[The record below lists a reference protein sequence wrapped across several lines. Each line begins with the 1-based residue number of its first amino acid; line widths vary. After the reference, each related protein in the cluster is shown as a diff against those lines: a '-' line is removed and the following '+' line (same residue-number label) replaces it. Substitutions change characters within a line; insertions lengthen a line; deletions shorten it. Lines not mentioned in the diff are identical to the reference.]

1 MRRKTREKVKK
12 GLIIAGIVLGII
24 LIIVGIILVIK
35 LNQKPEIS
43 YDDGLVCKNYFIEMT
58 IDLNTK
64 TVKRDDIETS
74 LTEEFAISEDQQNL
88 AFTSAEEMR
97 NLLSNSVFDISEENN
112 IFTIKNNYQTKKIIV
127 EADDVKEKVEG
138 EEIVKVADNL
148 YVLEFYSEKLTKAMY
163 NYYKEQDYI
172 QNIFLDDVFID
183 EPIND
188 ISQTMYGEAQVG
200 LNNYHSLGVTTMGLD
215 NYQKIINDNGNPS
228 EIVVATIGYGVNYQN
243 EIFNNRVLTSC
254 YNFILDNNDISETI
268 AQGSRI
274 AEVIVDSTTENVK
287 LMPLVVVTDEGY
299 TTLSSIIMAINYA
312 IQNSDVVC
320 YELINSQS
328 EPIDIMLQQAFKEN
342 IPVCCSSTND
352 RENYPANHGMT
363 IAISSLNRNSEPAE
377 YSSRGEY
384 IDFTAPS
391 TDVEEIFDTD
401 STVSRWSGAGYSNAH
416 IAAAIALI
424 KSYNETATILDVYNF
439 LRNYCEDLGDEGK
452 DELYG
457 YGCPKFQN
465 LTIADIDKD
474 SPTILEINYEN
485 ENWEVLKQVKILAS
499 DNIRISSWAIIK
511 NEGEPKE
518 EEWQTLES
526 VTPNLDVT
534 TEVTENGTY
543 YIWVRDSA
551 GNTTTQSIQVDKVD
565 NTPPEIAYTINEDTL
580 SQGYVTITVTAQ
592 DSQSGLYESP
602 FSWDKTT
609 WSQENS
615 TRTVKEN
622 GRYTVYAEDNL
633 GNIGEKEIVI
643 DCFPQEGTYN
653 LGPGNI
659 ITSMEVSSN
668 WTDNTNNNVKI
679 ELNKDL
685 DITGWQ
691 IMTTTDAPT
700 NFVEVN
706 TGQDQNNNNQ
716 NDETVDLP
724 NNISILNGLNIANTT
739 TSETQENNEPI
750 VINTAL
756 TADVTYY
763 LWVRDSNGS
772 LSYQTFTISKAII

>member
-352 RENYPANHGMT
+352 KENYPANHGMT

-377 YSSRGEY
+377 YSSQGEY

-391 TDVEEIFDTD
+391 TDVEEIFNTD

-668 WTDNTNNNVKI
+668 WTDNTNNDVKI

-700 NFVEVN
+700 SFVEVN
-706 TGQDQNNNNQ
+706 TGQGENNDNQ
-716 NDETVDLP
+716 NTNETIDLP
-724 NNISILNGLNIANTT
+724 NNISILNQINVVDTPEI
-739 TSETQENNEPI
+739 QENNEPI
-750 VINTAL
+750 IINTTL

>member
-352 RENYPANHGMT
+352 KENYPANHGMT

-565 NTPPEIAYTINEDTL
+565 NTPPEIAYTINKDTL

-668 WTDNTNNNVKI
+668 WTDNTNNDVKI

-700 NFVEVN
+700 SFVEVN
-706 TGQDQNNNNQ
+706 TGQGENNNNQ
-716 NDETVDLP
+716 NTNETIDLP
-724 NNISILNGLNIANTT
+724 NNISILNQINVVDTP
-739 TSETQENNEPI
+739 ETQENNEPI
-750 VINTAL
+750 IINTAL

>member
-352 RENYPANHGMT
+352 KENYPANHGMT

-377 YSSRGEY
+377 YSSQGEY

-391 TDVEEIFDTD
+391 TDVEEIFNTD

-485 ENWEVLKQVKILAS
+485 ENWEVLKQVKILAA

-580 SQGYVTITVTAQ
+580 SQGYVTITVTSQ
-592 DSQSGLYESP
+592 DTQSGLNDNPY
-602 FSWDKTT
+602 SWDKAT

-622 GRYTVYAEDNL
+622 GRYTIYVKDKIE
-633 GNIGEKEIVI
+633 NISEKEILV

-668 WTDNTNNNVKI
+668 WTDNTNNDVKI

-685 DITGWQ
+685 NITGWQ

>member
-35 LNQKPEIS
+35 LSQKPQIS
-43 YDDGLVCKNYFIEMT
+43 YDDGLVGKNYFIEMT

-74 LTEEFAISEDQQNL
+74 LIEEFDISEEQQNL

-97 NLLSNSVFDISEENN
+97 NFLSNSVFDISEENN
-112 IFTIKNNYQTKKIIV
+112 IFTIKNNYQTKKLMV

-148 YVLEFYSEKLTKAMY
+148 YVLEFYSEKLTRAMY

-172 QNIFLDDVFID
+172 QNIYLDEIFID

-188 ISQTMYGEAQVG
+188 ISQTMYGESQVS

-254 YNFILDNNDISETI
+254 YNFVLDNNDITETI

-287 LMPLVVVTDEGY
+287 LLPLVVVTKEGY
-299 TTLSSIIMAINYA
+299 TSLTSIIMAINYA

-328 EPIDIMLQQAFKEN
+328 EPIDIMLEQAFKEN
-342 IPVCCSSTND
+342 IPVCCSSTSNKV
-352 RENYPANHGMT
+352 NYPANHGMT
-363 IAISSLNRNSEPAE
+363 IAISSLNRNSEIAE
-377 YSSRGEY
+377 YSSQGEY

-391 TDVEEIFDTD
+391 TDVEEIFNTDT
-401 STVSRWSGAGYSNAH
+401 TVSRWSGAGYSNAH
-416 IAAAIALI
+416 ITAAIALI

-457 YGCPKFQN
+457 YGCPKFQD

-485 ENWEVLKQVKILAS
+485 ENWEVLKQVKILAA

-511 NEGEPKE
+511 NEGKPKE

-565 NTPPEIAYTINEDTL
+565 NTPPEIAYTINKDTL
-580 SQGYVTITVTAQ
+580 SQGYVTITVTSQ
-592 DSQSGLYESP
+592 DTQSGLNDNPY
-602 FSWDKTT
+602 SWDKTT

-622 GRYTVYAEDNL
+622 GRYTIYVKDKIE
-633 GNIGEKEIVI
+633 NISEKEILV

-668 WTDNTNNNVKI
+668 WTDNTNNDVKI

-706 TGQDQNNNNQ
+706 NGQSNNNNQ
-716 NDETVDLP
+716 NSNETVDLP
-724 NNISILNGLNIANTT
+724 NNITTQNEINIIDTPT
-739 TSETQENNEPI
+739 MPENNEPI
-750 VINTAL
+750 IINNAF

>member
-352 RENYPANHGMT
+352 KENYPANHGMT

-377 YSSRGEY
+377 YSSQGEY

-391 TDVEEIFDTD
+391 TDVEEIFNTD

-439 LRNYCEDLGDEGK
+439 LRNYCEDLGEEGK

-485 ENWEVLKQVKILAS
+485 ENWEVLKQVKILAA

-551 GNTTTQSIQVDKVD
+551 GNTTTQTIQVDKVD
-565 NTPPEIAYTINEDTL
+565 NTPPEIAYTINKDTL
-580 SQGYVTITVTAQ
+580 SQGYVTITVTSQ
-592 DSQSGLYESP
+592 DTQSGLNDNPY
-602 FSWDKTT
+602 SWDKTT

-622 GRYTVYAEDNL
+622 GRYTIYVKDKLE
-633 GNIGEKEIVI
+633 NISEKEIII

-668 WTDNTNNNVKI
+668 WTDNTNNDVKI

-685 DITGWQ
+685 NITGWQ

-706 TGQDQNNNNQ
+706 NNQSNNNNQ
-716 NDETVDLP
+716 NSNETVDLP
-724 NNISILNGLNIANTT
+724 NNISILNQINVVDTP
-739 TSETQENNEPI
+739 ETQENNEPI
-750 VINTAL
+750 IINTAL

>member
-35 LNQKPEIS
+35 LSQKPQIS
-43 YDDGLVCKNYFIEMT
+43 YDDGLVGKNYFIEMT

-74 LTEEFAISEDQQNL
+74 LIEEFDISEEQQNL

-97 NLLSNSVFDISEENN
+97 NFLSNSVFDISEENN
-112 IFTIKNNYQTKKIIV
+112 IFTIKNNYQTKKLMV

-148 YVLEFYSEKLTKAMY
+148 YVLEFYSEKLTRAMY

-172 QNIFLDDVFID
+172 QNIYLDEIFID

-188 ISQTMYGEAQVG
+188 ISQTMYGESQVS

-254 YNFILDNNDISETI
+254 YNFVLDNNDITETI

-287 LMPLVVVTDEGY
+287 LLPLVVVTKEGY
-299 TTLSSIIMAINYA
+299 TSLTSIIMAINYA

-328 EPIDIMLQQAFKEN
+328 EPIDIMLEQAFKEN
-342 IPVCCSSTND
+342 IPVCCSSTSNKV
-352 RENYPANHGMT
+352 NYPANHGMT
-363 IAISSLNRNSEPAE
+363 IAISSLNRNSEIAE
-377 YSSRGEY
+377 YSSQGEY

-391 TDVEEIFDTD
+391 TDVEEIFNTDT
-401 STVSRWSGAGYSNAH
+401 TVSRWSGAGYSNAH
-416 IAAAIALI
+416 ITAAIALI

-457 YGCPKFQN
+457 YGCPKFQD

-485 ENWEVLKQVKILAS
+485 ENWEVLKQVKILAA

-551 GNTTTQSIQVDKVD
+551 GNTTTQTIQVDKVD
-565 NTPPEIAYTINEDTL
+565 NTPPEIAYTINKDTL
-580 SQGYVTITVTAQ
+580 SQGYVTITVTSQ
-592 DSQSGLYESP
+592 DTQSGLNDNPY
-602 FSWDKTT
+602 SWDKTT

-622 GRYTVYAEDNL
+622 GRYTIYVKDKIE
-633 GNIGEKEIVI
+633 NISEKEILV

-668 WTDNTNNNVKI
+668 WTDNTNNDVKI

-706 TGQDQNNNNQ
+706 NGQSNNNNQ
-716 NDETVDLP
+716 NSNETVDLP
-724 NNISILNGLNIANTT
+724 NNITTQNEINIIDTPT
-739 TSETQENNEPI
+739 MPENNEPI
-750 VINTAL
+750 IINNAF

>member
-43 YDDGLVCKNYFIEMT
+43 YDDGLVCKNYFIQMT

-352 RENYPANHGMT
+352 KENYPANHGMT

-377 YSSRGEY
+377 YSSQGEY

-401 STVSRWSGAGYSNAH
+401 STVSRWSGAGYSNA
-416 IAAAIALI
+416 
-424 KSYNETATILDVYNF
+424 F
-439 LRNYCEDLGDEGK
+439 
-452 DELYG
+452 
-457 YGCPKFQN
+457 
-465 LTIADIDKD
+465 
-474 SPTILEINYEN
+474 
-485 ENWEVLKQVKILAS
+485 WERSRMQKTWL
-499 DNIRISSWAIIK
+499 
-511 NEGEPKE
+511 
-518 EEWQTLES
+518 
-526 VTPNLDVT
+526 
-534 TEVTENGTY
+534 
-543 YIWVRDSA
+543 
-551 GNTTTQSIQVDKVD
+551 
-565 NTPPEIAYTINEDTL
+565 PPF
-580 SQGYVTITVTAQ
+580 GITVLPAKRKS
-592 DSQSGLYESP
+592 SQ
-602 FSWDKTT
+602 
-609 WSQENS
+609 Q
-615 TRTVKEN
+615 
-622 GRYTVYAEDNL
+622 
-633 GNIGEKEIVI
+633 
-643 DCFPQEGTYN
+643 
-653 LGPGNI
+653 
-659 ITSMEVSSN
+659 
-668 WTDNTNNNVKI
+668 
-679 ELNKDL
+679 
-685 DITGWQ
+685 
-691 IMTTTDAPT
+691 
-700 NFVEVN
+700 
-706 TGQDQNNNNQ
+706 
-716 NDETVDLP
+716 
-724 NNISILNGLNIANTT
+724 
-739 TSETQENNEPI
+739 
-750 VINTAL
+750 
-756 TADVTYY
+756 
-763 LWVRDSNGS
+763 
-772 LSYQTFTISKAII
+772 

>member
-565 NTPPEIAYTINEDTL
+565 NTPPEIAYTINKDTL

-668 WTDNTNNNVKI
+668 WTDNTNNDVKI

-700 NFVEVN
+700 SFVEVN
-706 TGQDQNNNNQ
+706 TGQGENNDNQ
-716 NDETVDLP
+716 NTNETIDLP
-724 NNISILNGLNIANTT
+724 NNISILNQINVVDTPEI
-739 TSETQENNEPI
+739 QENNEPI
-750 VINTAL
+750 IINTAL

>member
-12 GLIIAGIVLGII
+12 GLLIAGIVLGII

-35 LNQKPEIS
+35 LSQKPQIS
-43 YDDGLVCKNYFIEMT
+43 YDDGLVGKNYFIEMT

-74 LTEEFAISEDQQNL
+74 LIEEFDISEEQQNL

-97 NLLSNSVFDISEENN
+97 NFLSNSVFDISEENN
-112 IFTIKNNYQTKKIIV
+112 IFTIKNNYQTKKLMV

-148 YVLEFYSEKLTKAMY
+148 YVLEFYSEKLTRAMY

-172 QNIFLDDVFID
+172 QNIYLDEIFID

-188 ISQTMYGEAQVG
+188 ISQTMYGESQVS

-254 YNFILDNNDISETI
+254 YNFVLDNNDITETI

-287 LMPLVVVTDEGY
+287 LLPLVVVTKEGY
-299 TTLSSIIMAINYA
+299 TSLTSIIMAINYA

-328 EPIDIMLQQAFKEN
+328 EPIDIMLEQAFKEN
-342 IPVCCSSTND
+342 IPVCCSSTSNKV
-352 RENYPANHGMT
+352 NYPANHGMT
-363 IAISSLNRNSEPAE
+363 IAISSLNRNSEIAE
-377 YSSRGEY
+377 YSSQGEY

-391 TDVEEIFDTD
+391 TDVEEIFNTDT
-401 STVSRWSGAGYSNAH
+401 TVSRWSGAGYSNAH
-416 IAAAIALI
+416 ITAAIALI

-457 YGCPKFQN
+457 YGCPKFQD

-485 ENWEVLKQVKILAS
+485 ENWEVLKQVKILAA

-551 GNTTTQSIQVDKVD
+551 GNTTTQTIQVDKVD
-565 NTPPEIAYTINEDTL
+565 NTPPEIAYTINKDTL
-580 SQGYVTITVTAQ
+580 SQGYVTITVTSQ
-592 DSQSGLYESP
+592 DTQSGLNDNPY
-602 FSWDKTT
+602 SWDKTT

-622 GRYTVYAEDNL
+622 GRYTIYVKDKIE
-633 GNIGEKEIVI
+633 NISEKEILV

-668 WTDNTNNNVKI
+668 WTDNTNNDVKI

-706 TGQDQNNNNQ
+706 NGQSNNNNQ
-716 NDETVDLP
+716 NSNETVDLP
-724 NNISILNGLNIANTT
+724 NNITTQNEINIIDTPT
-739 TSETQENNEPI
+739 MPENNEPI
-750 VINTAL
+750 IINNAF

>member
-35 LNQKPEIS
+35 LSQKPQIS
-43 YDDGLVCKNYFIEMT
+43 YDDGLVGKNYFIEMT

-74 LTEEFAISEDQQNL
+74 LIEEFDISEEQQNL

-97 NLLSNSVFDISEENN
+97 NFLSNSVFDISEENN
-112 IFTIKNNYQTKKIIV
+112 IFTIKNNYQTKKLMV

-148 YVLEFYSEKLTKAMY
+148 YVLEFYSEKLTRAMY

-172 QNIFLDDVFID
+172 QNIYLDEIFID

-188 ISQTMYGEAQVG
+188 ISQTMYGESQVS

-254 YNFILDNNDISETI
+254 YNFVLDNNDITETI

-287 LMPLVVVTDEGY
+287 LLPLVVVTKEGY
-299 TTLSSIIMAINYA
+299 TSLTSIIMAINYA

-328 EPIDIMLQQAFKEN
+328 EPIDIMLEQAFKEN
-342 IPVCCSSTND
+342 IPVCCSSTSNKV
-352 RENYPANHGMT
+352 NYPANHGMT
-363 IAISSLNRNSEPAE
+363 IAISSLNRNSEIAE
-377 YSSRGEY
+377 YSSQGEY

-391 TDVEEIFDTD
+391 TDVEEIFNTDT
-401 STVSRWSGAGYSNAH
+401 TVSRWSGAGYSNAH
-416 IAAAIALI
+416 ITAAIALI

-465 LTIADIDKD
+465 LTIADIISDDHDYIDDLLKRLEAEEHVSQLGELDLKDKEKD
-474 SPTILEINYEN
+474 
-485 ENWEVLKQVKILAS
+485 VLKLTKKGYKQVEMAKELQISQSQVNRILKRIRVKIM
-499 DNIRISSWAIIK
+499 
-511 NEGEPKE
+511 NERWE
-518 EEWQTLES
+518 
-526 VTPNLDVT
+526 
-534 TEVTENGTY
+534 
-543 YIWVRDSA
+543 
-551 GNTTTQSIQVDKVD
+551 
-565 NTPPEIAYTINEDTL
+565 
-580 SQGYVTITVTAQ
+580 
-592 DSQSGLYESP
+592 
-602 FSWDKTT
+602 
-609 WSQENS
+609 
-615 TRTVKEN
+615 
-622 GRYTVYAEDNL
+622 
-633 GNIGEKEIVI
+633 
-643 DCFPQEGTYN
+643 
-653 LGPGNI
+653 
-659 ITSMEVSSN
+659 
-668 WTDNTNNNVKI
+668 TNNDN
-679 ELNKDL
+679 
-685 DITGWQ
+685 
-691 IMTTTDAPT
+691 
-700 NFVEVN
+700 
-706 TGQDQNNNNQ
+706 
-716 NDETVDLP
+716 
-724 NNISILNGLNIANTT
+724 
-739 TSETQENNEPI
+739 
-750 VINTAL
+750 
-756 TADVTYY
+756 
-763 LWVRDSNGS
+763 
-772 LSYQTFTISKAII
+772 

>member
-172 QNIFLDDVFID
+172 QNIFLDNVFID

-352 RENYPANHGMT
+352 KENYPANHGMT

-377 YSSRGEY
+377 YSSQGEY

-391 TDVEEIFDTD
+391 TDVEEIFNTDT
-401 STVSRWSGAGYSNAH
+401 TVSRWSGAGYSNAH

-439 LRNYCEDLGDEGK
+439 LRNYCEDLGEEGK

-485 ENWEVLKQVKILAS
+485 ENWEVLKQVKILAA

-580 SQGYVTITVTAQ
+580 SQGYVTITVTSQ
-592 DSQSGLYESP
+592 DTQSGLNDNPY
-602 FSWDKTT
+602 SWDKAT

-622 GRYTVYAEDNL
+622 GRYTIYVKDKLE
-633 GNIGEKEIVI
+633 NISEKEIII

-668 WTDNTNNNVKI
+668 WTDNTNNDVKI

-685 DITGWQ
+685 NITGWQ

>member
-12 GLIIAGIVLGII
+12 GLIIAGIVLGVI
-24 LIIVGIILVIK
+24 LIIIGIILVIK

-58 IDLNTK
+58 IDLNNK
-64 TVKRDDIETS
+64 TVKRDNIETS

-97 NLLSNSVFDISEENN
+97 NLLSNSVFDISEQNN
-112 IFTIKNNYQTKKIIV
+112 VFTIKNNYQTKKIMV

-148 YVLEFYSEKLTKAMY
+148 YVLEFYSEKLTRAMY

-172 QNIFLDDVFID
+172 QNIFLDEIFID

-188 ISQTMYGEAQVG
+188 ISQTMYGESQVG

-243 EIFNNRVLTSC
+243 EIFNNRMAQN
-254 YNFILDNNDISETI
+254 YQNFILNNDDIGETI
-268 AQGSRI
+268 AQGSRM

-299 TTLSSIIMAINYA
+299 TSLSSIIMAINYA
-312 IQNSDVVC
+312 IENSDVIC

-328 EPIDIMLQQAFKEN
+328 EPIDIMLEQAFKEN

-352 RENYPANHGMT
+352 KGNYPANHGMT
-363 IAISSLNRNSEPAE
+363 IAISSLNRNSELAE
-377 YSSRGEY
+377 YSSQGNY

-391 TDVEEIFDTD
+391 TDVEEIFNTE
-401 STVSRWSGAGYSNAH
+401 STVSRWSGAGYSNAQ
-416 IAAAIALI
+416 IVAAIALI
-424 KSYNETATILDVYNF
+424 KSYNATATILDVYNF

-474 SPTILEINYEN
+474 SPTILEVNYEN

-565 NTPPEIAYTINEDTL
+565 NTPPEIAYTINKDTL

-592 DSQSGLYESP
+592 DSQSGLYDSP

-633 GNIGEKEIVI
+633 GNIGEKEIVV

-668 WTDNTNNNVKI
+668 WTDNTNNDVKI

-706 TGQDQNNNNQ
+706 NGQSNNNNQ
-716 NDETVDLP
+716 NSNETVDLP
-724 NNISILNGLNIANTT
+724 NNISILNQINVVDTPEI
-739 TSETQENNEPI
+739 QENNEPI
-750 VINTAL
+750 IINTAL

-763 LWVRDSNGS
+763 LWIRDSNGS
-772 LSYQTFTISKAII
+772 LNYQTFTISKAIV